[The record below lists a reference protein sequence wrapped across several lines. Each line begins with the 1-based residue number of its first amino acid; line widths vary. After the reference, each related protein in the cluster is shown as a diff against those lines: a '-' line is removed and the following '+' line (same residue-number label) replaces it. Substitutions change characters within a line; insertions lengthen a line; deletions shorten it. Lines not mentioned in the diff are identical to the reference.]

1 MGIVIQGLSSKCQ
14 ALLGLVPN
22 TERAVEGDAGVGGEA
37 AVNAMA
43 NSFLPSVAGKDSG
56 DCAWL

>member
-1 MGIVIQGLSSKCQ
+1 MGVVIQGLSSKCQ
-14 ALLGLVPN
+14 ALLGLSR
-22 TERAVEGDAGVGGEA
+22 EDCGGRQRGRCEA

-43 NSFLPSVAGKDSG
+43 NSFLPSVARKDSG